1 MMKNRISSKISS
13 ANIKDYFDK
22 TNKKA
27 KKITF
32 LVKKSS

>member
-1 MMKNRISSKISS
+1 MMKNRISSKISTEK
-13 ANIKDYFDK
+13 IRDYFDK
-22 TNKKA
+22 NKKKK